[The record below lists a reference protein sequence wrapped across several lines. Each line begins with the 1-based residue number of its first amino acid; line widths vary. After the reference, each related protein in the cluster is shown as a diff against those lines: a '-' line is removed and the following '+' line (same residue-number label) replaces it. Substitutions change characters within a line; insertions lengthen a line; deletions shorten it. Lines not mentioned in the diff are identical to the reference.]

1 MIQFNTVAELVK
13 LAEEK
18 ELPIHDIVIAREMH
32 DTQRPKQAILN
43 EMQHNWEVMQASIE
57 RGIENEE
64 RSVSGLTGGDAEKIY
79 EHREGGYLGTA
90 ALSAAARGST
100 CCGPS
105 RKCSRC

>member
-43 EMQHNWEVMQASIE
+43 EM
-57 RGIENEE
+57 
-64 RSVSGLTGGDAEKIY
+64 
-79 EHREGGYLGTA
+79 
-90 ALSAAARGST
+90 
-100 CCGPS
+100 
-105 RKCSRC
+105 